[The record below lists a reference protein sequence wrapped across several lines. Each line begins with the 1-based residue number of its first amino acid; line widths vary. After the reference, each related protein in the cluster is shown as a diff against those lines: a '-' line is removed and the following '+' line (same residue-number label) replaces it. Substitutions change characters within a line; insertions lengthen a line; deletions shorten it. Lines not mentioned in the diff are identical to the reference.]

1 MKTKTIIA
9 TCWVLLF
16 FIGCVPQKTST
27 AWKAGYVVM
36 PVHNKIMVIGI
47 IKDNNDSLR
56 ARTETVLVGSL
67 KELGYNAVS
76 ALQVFGPKGLSN
88 LGEADTYIKL
98 CNNGIDAVLTFALL
112 DKMKQ
117 TKYRPAK
124 VSAGTSHYYYNRI
137 WNYPKMQA
145 DLSEPESPHGNY
157 LWESILFDLNTL
169 EPLSVIQTRPF
180 KPGREKETEFIY
192 QLVGKMSKEKV
203 LVKQEIREAKP
214 F

>member
-1 MKTKTIIA
+1 VEHIT
-9 TCWVLLF
+9 
-16 FIGCVPQKTST
+16 P
-27 AWKAGYVVM
+27 
-36 PVHNKIMVIGI
+36 PVHNKIMVVGI
-47 IKDNNDSLR
+47 IKDGNDSFR
-56 ARTETVLVGSL
+56 AHAETILVKSL
-67 KELGYNAVS
+67 NELGYNTVS
-76 ALQVFGPKGLSN
+76 ALQEFGPKGLSN

-169 EPLSVIQTRPF
+169 
-180 KPGREKETEFIY
+180 
-192 QLVGKMSKEKV
+192 
-203 LVKQEIREAKP
+203 
-214 F
+214 